1 MPADKSID
9 WSQWEAVPDTAQPQ
23 DQAPPSSPS
32 LSPNNPAVAPSGP
45 GFLSRL
51 GKAISYLPPVS
62 IVARGARNLVSPF
75 TTGANAAMT
84 AAPVAAQWFKDV
96 AAPEMM
102 NEAGQVAAPIVQ
114 GARNLVAPFIPS
126 GSAMSSLVGG
136 PQGAAAWGNV
146 FNPPH
151 PLPQDNPPAGPI
163 GLTQAPIN
171 PASRIVGKIYQ
182 TPAGPRRWMGDGWQ
196 RLT

>member
-9 WSQWEAVPDTAQPQ
+9 WSQWEAVPDAAP
-23 DQAPPSSPS
+23 DQGPAPSPS

-51 GKAISYLPPVS
+51 GKAISYLPPVA
-62 IVARGARNLVSPF
+62 IVGRGLQNMVSPF
-75 TTGANAAMT
+75 TTAANAATT

-102 NEAGQVAAPIVQ
+102 SEAGQVASPILQ
-114 GARNLVAPFIPS
+114 GARNLGAPFIPTAS
-126 GSAMSSLVGG
+126 NMLSSVVGG

-146 FNPPH
+146 FNPRPG
-151 PLPQDNPPAGPI
+151 PPQDNPPAGPI
-163 GLTQAPIN
+163 GLTVAPQN

-182 TPAGPRRWMGDGWQ
+182 TPRGPKKWMGSFWID
-196 RLT
+196 LT